1 MFRDLLR
8 ELIAP
13 NTKRL
18 GVVVSVVNG
27 YATIATQSGAERLL
41 AGSLKSGDN
50 VQIKDGIATKI
61 NPVQEYEVYRV

>member
-1 MFRDLLR
+1 MFKELLK
-8 ELIAP
+8 ELLNP
-13 NTKRL
+13 NSKKL
-18 GVVVSVVNG
+18 GVVVSVSNG

-61 NPVQEYEVYRV
+61 NPVQSYEVYRV